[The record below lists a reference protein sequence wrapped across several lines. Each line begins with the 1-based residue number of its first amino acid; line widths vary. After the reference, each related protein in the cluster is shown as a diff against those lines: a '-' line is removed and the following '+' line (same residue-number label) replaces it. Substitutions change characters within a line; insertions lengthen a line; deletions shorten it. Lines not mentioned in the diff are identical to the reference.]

1 MCLAVPGK
9 IIELHDDAQ
18 ATIDMMGTR
27 RDISIRLTPDAQPGD
42 YVLVHAGFAIQA
54 IDAEEAARSE
64 ELFRELEELEADE
77 LAATGA
83 A

>member
-9 IIELHDDAQ
+9 IIELHDGAQ

-64 ELFRELEELEADE
+64 ELFRELEELEAYE

>member
-9 IIELHDDAQ
+9 IIELHDGAQ